1 MRSSKCGQRARNF
14 ALSSASVF
22 TLPQHNADKYSWVSN
37 YDDTLIYLQSLNLVS
52 LLSRAN
58 ITRRF
63 ALSGVDVLTAASQQ
77 ARAEQTE
84 PLRMSMSGRAILDR
98 LGK

>member
-37 YDDTLIYLQSLNLVS
+37 YDDILIYLQR
-52 LLSRAN
+52 LSN
-58 ITRRF
+58 N
-63 ALSGVDVLTAASQQ
+63 
-77 ARAEQTE
+77 E
-84 PLRMSMSGRAILDR
+84 
-98 LGK
+98 LGIELAKGKSCEEDCGC